1 MEIKTLE
8 NIDFEVLLHA
18 FNESFSDYFVPLQL
32 TLDQLKAKLKLDKVN
47 FAYSVGAFIDQ
58 KLVGFI
64 LHGFDTIDIKR
75 VVYNG
80 GTGVIPAQ
88 RKQGLTQEMYD
99 YILPTLRAEN
109 IDHLVL
115 EVIVQNK
122 QATKVY
128 QKVGFNIVRKLI
140 CYKGA
145 INASTHSQIRIE
157 EMSEYNWEKLKSFWD
172 FTPSW
177 QNSTKVLEELR
188 DTNKLFGAFM
198 DDQLVGYSVYNP
210 QSKRVQQFAVDHKCR
225 GMKIGSSLFH
235 HIGIE
240 YEKNLSIINV
250 DETSKSTN
258 AFLTRIGLENFVE
271 QLEMKLYI
279 KQNQQK

>member
-1 MEIKTLE
+1 M
-8 NIDFEVLLHA
+8 
-18 FNESFSDYFVPLQL
+18 
-32 TLDQLKAKLKLDKVN
+32 
-47 FAYSVGAFIDQ
+47 
-58 KLVGFI
+58 
-64 LHGFDTIDIKR
+64 
-75 VVYNG
+75 
-80 GTGVIPAQ
+80 
-88 RKQGLTQEMYD
+88 
-99 YILPTLRAEN
+99 
-109 IDHLVL
+109 
-115 EVIVQNK
+115 
-122 QATKVY
+122 
-128 QKVGFNIVRKLI
+128 
-140 CYKGA
+140 
-145 INASTHSQIRIE
+145 
-157 EMSEYNWEKLKSFWD
+157 KSFWD